1 MWINVWCQVQSTK
14 PPIEFQ
20 FLQAHWLEFNSIE
33 QLSTNEFFDKL
44 WAKCIPEKSIG
55 YDKELMKIFIFAPY
69 IIDEK
74 KSIEKSIEKTV
85 IQKNNVFL
93 TSQKKEIKKISNIL
107 F

>member
-14 PPIEFQ
+14 PPIEFR
-20 FLQAHWLEFNSIE
+20 FLQAHWLEFESME
-33 QLSTNEFFDKL
+33 QLTTDEFFNQI
-44 WAKCIPEKSIG
+44 WAKCDPTHSIG
-55 YDKELMKIFIFAPY
+55 YEKDLMKIFLRTPY

-74 KSIEKSIEKTV
+74 KFLVEKVT

-93 TSQKKEIKKISNIL
+93 TNQKKEIKKISNTL